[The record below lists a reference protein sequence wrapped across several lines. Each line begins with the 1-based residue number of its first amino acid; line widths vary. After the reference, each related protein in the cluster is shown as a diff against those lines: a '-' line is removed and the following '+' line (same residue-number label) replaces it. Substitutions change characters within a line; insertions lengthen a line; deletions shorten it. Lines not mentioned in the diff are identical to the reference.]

1 MAAELVIS
9 NKAASKFRMRSA
21 ACSRFLEEEE
31 EEEEGDFL
39 DADAIM
45 AVADRVGDSVAV
57 IAFVGWRCLDY
68 DIASMR
74 SRQVCTRK
82 DL

>member
-21 ACSRFLEEEE
+21 ACSRFLEE

-68 DIASMR
+68 DSEHA
-74 SRQVCTRK
+74 
-82 DL
+82 